1 VGSGSS
7 DDDWVSD
14 SHLDDRGAASN
25 NDLER
30 VTRCYEWRAVMVLS
44 LLSGLPPKPRG
55 IRRLRSAWRRRSL
68 KSRRKRDLAEYAKRI
83 RCEEAARV
91 LMRSGGETVS
101 KVSIGSHARE
111 RMSFTA
117 RVRSEDGSVESALV
131 VVPLMALF
139 LISFQLVLTVTNRNI
154 LASYAQSSATHSSI
168 TGQFANGDRVIDL
181 DSPDAFKEL
190 KAVVS
195 TRNRQLPNL
204 VPFLDQRDRQLRVN
218 GFSILEGQS

>member
-1 VGSGSS
+1 
-7 DDDWVSD
+7 
-14 SHLDDRGAASN
+14 
-25 NDLER
+25 
-30 VTRCYEWRAVMVLS
+30 MVLS

-55 IRRLRSAWRRRSL
+55 IRRLRSAWRRRAL

-91 LMRSGGETVS
+91 VMRSGGENASRV
-101 KVSIGSHARE
+101 VMGSRGENASRVVMGSRARE
-111 RMSFTA
+111 RMSFAA
-117 RVRSEDGSVESALV
+117 RIRSEEGSVESALV
-131 VVPLMALF
+131 VIPLMALF

-168 TGQFANGDRVIDL
+168 TGQFVNGDRVINL

-204 VPFLDQRDRQLRVN
+204 VPLLDQRDRQLRVN

>member
-1 VGSGSS
+1 
-7 DDDWVSD
+7 
-14 SHLDDRGAASN
+14 
-25 NDLER
+25 
-30 VTRCYEWRAVMVLS
+30 MVLS

-91 LMRSGGETVS
+91 LMRSGGEIASRVPMGSRSENGS
-101 KVSIGSHARE
+101 KVALGSHARE
-111 RMSFTA
+111 RMSFAA
-117 RVRSEDGSVESALV
+117 RIRSEDGSVESALV
-131 VVPLMALF
+131 VIPLMALF

-168 TGQFANGDRVIDL
+168 TGQFVNGDRVIDL

-190 KAVVS
+190 QAVVS

-204 VPFLDQRDRQLRVN
+204 VPFLDQRDRQLHVN

>member
-1 VGSGSS
+1 
-7 DDDWVSD
+7 
-14 SHLDDRGAASN
+14 
-25 NDLER
+25 
-30 VTRCYEWRAVMVLS
+30 MVLS
-44 LLSGLPPKPRG
+44 LFSGLPPKPRG
-55 IRRLRSAWRRRSL
+55 IRRLRSAWRRRAL

-91 LMRSGGETVS
+91 VMRNGGENASRVAMGSGGENAARVAMGSRGKSAS
-101 KVSIGSHARE
+101 KVAMGSRVRE
-111 RMSFTA
+111 RMSFAA
-117 RVRSEDGSVESALV
+117 RIRSEDGSVESALV
-131 VVPLMALF
+131 VIPLMALF

-168 TGQFANGDRVIDL
+168 TGQYVNGDRVIDL

-204 VPFLDQRDRQLRVN
+204 VPFLDQRDRQLHVN

>member
-1 VGSGSS
+1 
-7 DDDWVSD
+7 
-14 SHLDDRGAASN
+14 
-25 NDLER
+25 
-30 VTRCYEWRAVMVLS
+30 MVLS
-44 LLSGLPPKPRG
+44 PLSGLPPKPRG
-55 IRRLRSAWRRRSL
+55 IRRLRSAWRRRAL

-83 RCEEAARV
+83 R
-91 LMRSGGETVS
+91 
-101 KVSIGSHARE
+101 
-111 RMSFTA
+111 
-117 RVRSEDGSVESALV
+117 SEDGSVESALV
-131 VVPLMALF
+131 VIPLMALF

-168 TGQFANGDRVIDL
+168 TGQFVNGDRVIDL

-204 VPFLDQRDRQLRVN
+204 VPFLDQRDRELRIN

>member
-1 VGSGSS
+1 
-7 DDDWVSD
+7 
-14 SHLDDRGAASN
+14 
-25 NDLER
+25 
-30 VTRCYEWRAVMVLS
+30 MVLS

-55 IRRLRSAWRRRSL
+55 IRRLRSAWRRRAL

-83 RCEEAARV
+83 RCE
-91 LMRSGGETVS
+91 
-101 KVSIGSHARE
+101 
-111 RMSFTA
+111 
-117 RVRSEDGSVESALV
+117 DGSVESALV
-131 VVPLMALF
+131 VIPLMALF
-139 LISFQLVLTVTNRNI
+139 LTSFQLVLTVTNRNI

-168 TGQFANGDRVIDL
+168 TGQFVNGDSVIDL

-204 VPFLDQRDRQLRVN
+204 VPFLDQRDRQLNVN

>member
-1 VGSGSS
+1 
-7 DDDWVSD
+7 
-14 SHLDDRGAASN
+14 
-25 NDLER
+25 
-30 VTRCYEWRAVMVLS
+30 
-44 LLSGLPPKPRG
+44 
-55 IRRLRSAWRRRSL
+55 
-68 KSRRKRDLAEYAKRI
+68 
-83 RCEEAARV
+83 
-91 LMRSGGETVS
+91 
-101 KVSIGSHARE
+101 
-111 RMSFTA
+111 MSFAA

-131 VVPLMALF
+131 VIPLMVLF

-168 TGQFANGDRVIDL
+168 TGQFVNGDRVINL

>member
-1 VGSGSS
+1 
-7 DDDWVSD
+7 
-14 SHLDDRGAASN
+14 
-25 NDLER
+25 
-30 VTRCYEWRAVMVLS
+30 MVLS

-55 IRRLRSAWRRRSL
+55 IRRLRSAWRRRDL

-83 RCEEAARV
+83 RCEEASRV
-91 LMRSGGETVS
+91 VMRSGGENAAKVVMGSRGENVS
-101 KVSIGSHARE
+101 KVAMGSGVRE
-111 RMSFTA
+111 RMSFAA
-117 RVRSEDGSVESALV
+117 RIRSEDGSVESALV
-131 VVPLMALF
+131 VIPLMALF

-168 TGQFANGDRVIDL
+168 TGQFVNGDRVIDL
-181 DSPDAFKEL
+181 NSPDAFKEL

-204 VPFLDQRDRQLRVN
+204 VPFMDQRDRQLNVN

>member
-1 VGSGSS
+1 
-7 DDDWVSD
+7 
-14 SHLDDRGAASN
+14 
-25 NDLER
+25 
-30 VTRCYEWRAVMVLS
+30 MVLS
-44 LLSGLPPKPRG
+44 LFSGLPPKPRG
-55 IRRLRSAWRRRSL
+55 IRRLRSAWRRRAL

-91 LMRSGGETVS
+91 VMRNGGENASRVAMGSGGENAARVAMGSRGKSAS
-101 KVSIGSHARE
+101 KVAMGSRVRE
-111 RMSFTA
+111 RMSFAA
-117 RVRSEDGSVESALV
+117 RIRSEDGSVESALV
-131 VVPLMALF
+131 VIPLMALF

-168 TGQFANGDRVIDL
+168 TGQYVNGDRVIDL

-204 VPFLDQRDRQLRVN
+204 VPFMDQRDRQLNVN

>member
-1 VGSGSS
+1 
-7 DDDWVSD
+7 
-14 SHLDDRGAASN
+14 
-25 NDLER
+25 
-30 VTRCYEWRAVMVLS
+30 MVLS
-44 LLSGLPPKPRG
+44 LLSGLPPRPRG
-55 IRRLRSAWRRRSL
+55 IRRLRSAWRRRAL

-83 RCEEAARV
+83 RCEEASRV
-91 LMRSGGETVS
+91 VMRSGGENAAKVVMGSRGKSAS
-101 KVSIGSHARE
+101 KVAMGSRVRE
-111 RMSFTA
+111 RMSFAA
-117 RVRSEDGSVESALV
+117 RIRSEDGSVESALV
-131 VVPLMALF
+131 VIPLMALF

-168 TGQFANGDRVIDL
+168 TGQFVNGDRVIDL

-204 VPFLDQRDRQLRVN
+204 VPFMDQRDRQLNVN

>member
-1 VGSGSS
+1 
-7 DDDWVSD
+7 
-14 SHLDDRGAASN
+14 
-25 NDLER
+25 
-30 VTRCYEWRAVMVLS
+30 MVLS

-91 LMRSGGETVS
+91 LMRSGGENGS
-101 KVSIGSHARE
+101 KVAMGSRSENGSKVAIGSRSENGSKVAMGSHARE
-111 RMSFTA
+111 RMSFAA

-131 VVPLMALF
+131 VIPLLALF

-204 VPFLDQRDRQLRVN
+204 VPFLDQHDRQLSVN

>member
-1 VGSGSS
+1 
-7 DDDWVSD
+7 
-14 SHLDDRGAASN
+14 
-25 NDLER
+25 
-30 VTRCYEWRAVMVLS
+30 
-44 LLSGLPPKPRG
+44 
-55 IRRLRSAWRRRSL
+55 
-68 KSRRKRDLAEYAKRI
+68 
-83 RCEEAARV
+83 
-91 LMRSGGETVS
+91 MRSGGENGS
-101 KVSIGSHARE
+101 KVAIGSRSENGSKVAIGSHARK

-117 RVRSEDGSVESALV
+117 RIRSEDGSAESALV
-131 VVPLMALF
+131 VIPLMVLF